1 MEYKI
6 LLGLAAAGV
15 GIAAYAYYFRGILA
29 GKTKPHVFTWLVWA
43 LITSIV
49 FAAQVQKGAG
59 PGAWVT
65 GVTALCTFLVAAIAF
80 KSGYKDIRLLDWF
93 CLAGALLGLG
103 LWITT
108 KDPLSA
114 VVTVTLV
121 DAIAFLPTFRK
132 AYRKPFEE
140 NATAFALNSLKF
152 IVGLAALET
161 YALATWLYPASLV
174 LTNGAFAL
182 MLLLRRRGWL

>member
-29 GKTKPHVFTWLVWA
+29 GKTKPHVFTWLIWS

-65 GVTALCTFLVAAIAF
+65 GVTALCTFLVAAIAC
-80 KSGYKDIRLLDWF
+80 KSGRKDIRLLDWF

-108 KDPLSA
+108 NDPLSA

-132 AYRKPFEE
+132 AYHKPLEE

-152 IVGLAALET
+152 VFGLAALES
-161 YALATWLYPASLV
+161 YSLATWLYPASLV